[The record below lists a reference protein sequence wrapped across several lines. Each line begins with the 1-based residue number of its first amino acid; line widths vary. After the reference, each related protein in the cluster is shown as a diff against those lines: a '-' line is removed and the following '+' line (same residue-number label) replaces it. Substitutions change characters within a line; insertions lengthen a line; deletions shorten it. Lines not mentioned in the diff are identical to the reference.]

1 MTKKTEQFKKD
12 ALGFPE
18 RANRIIIHDAKT
30 LGKAN
35 DFILTTKEMLKE
47 VAGSYDPIISHAT
60 AEKKKYSDPLKEG
73 QRIARL
79 RVTSYL
85 EEQAEIQRKAG
96 EKAREEEQKRQK
108 KENDE
113 LDRAQKLRDKGK
125 EKKADAIIENLAL
138 RPQAPDTPLYVK
150 PAGLSLKRIV
160 DTEKINRLVA
170 TTKGQTRIPGIGVY
184 PVWHWEITDRS
195 LIPSSYYK
203 SSMATRAP
211 KEE

>member
-12 ALGFPE
+12 ALSFPE
-18 RANRIIIHDAKT
+18 KAKRILVRNNVSLEFAN
-30 LGKAN
+30 N
-35 DFILTTKEMLKE
+35 FILSAREMLQE
-47 VAGSYDPIISHAT
+47 IAGSYDPIIKHAQ
-60 AEKKKYSDPLKEG
+60 AEKKKYSDPLKEA
-73 QRIARL
+73 QAIARL

-125 EKKADAIIENLAL
+125 EKKADAIIENLAF
-138 RPQAPDTPLYVK
+138 RPQVPDTPLYVK

-160 DTEKINRLVA
+160 DTEKINQLVA
-170 TTKGQTRIPGIGVY
+170 TTKGKVAIPGIIIY
-184 PVWHWEITDRS
+184 PVWRWKINDRS

-203 SSMATRAP
+203 STSTH
-211 KEE
+211 

>member
-1 MTKKTEQFKKD
+1 MEKTEQFKKD

-47 VAGSYDPIISHAT
+47 VAGSYDPIISHAS
-60 AEKKKYSDPLKEG
+60 AEKRKYSDPLKEG

-85 EEQAEIQRKAG
+85 EDQAEIKRKAD
-96 EKAREEEQKRQK
+96 EKAREAEQKRQK
-108 KENDE
+108 KENDD

-125 EKKADAIIENLAL
+125 EKKADAIIEKIPPPSKLPDNLYL
-138 RPQAPDTPLYVK
+138 K

-160 DTEKINRLVA
+160 DTEKINQFVER
-170 TTKGQTRIPGIGVY
+170 TKGKILLPGIKIY
-184 PVWHWEITDRS
+184 PVWHWEIENRS
-195 LIPSSYYK
+195 LIPSNYYK
-203 SSMATRAP
+203 STSMHRGGP
-211 KEE
+211 

>member
-1 MTKKTEQFKKD
+1 MEKTEQFKKD

-47 VAGSYDPIISHAT
+47 VAGSYDPIISHAS
-60 AEKKKYSDPLKEG
+60 AEKRKYSDPLKEG

-85 EEQAEIQRKAG
+85 EDQAEIQRKVD
-96 EKAREEEQKRQK
+96 EKAREDEQKRQK
-108 KENDE
+108 KENDA

-125 EKKADAIIENLAL
+125 EKKADAIIEDLAF
-138 RPQAPDTPLYVK
+138 RPQGPDTPLYVK
-150 PAGLSLKRIV
+150 PTGLSLKRIV

-170 TTKGQTRIPGIGVY
+170 TTKGQTRIPGIRIY
-184 PVWHWEITDRS
+184 PVWKWEIENRS

-203 SSMATRAP
+203 SSMMQRAP

>member
-12 ALGFPE
+12 ALSFPE
-18 RANRIIIHDAKT
+18 KAKRILVRNNVSLEFAN
-30 LGKAN
+30 N
-35 DFILTTKEMLKE
+35 FILSAREMLQE
-47 VAGSYDPIISHAT
+47 IAGSYDPIIKHAQ
-60 AEKKKYSDPLKEG
+60 AEKKKYSDPLKEA
-73 QRIARL
+73 QAIARL

-108 KENDE
+108 KENDD

-125 EKKADAIIENLAL
+125 EKKADAIIENLAF
-138 RPQAPDTPLYVK
+138 RPQVPDTPLYVK

-160 DTEKINRLVA
+160 DTEKINQLVA
-170 TTKGQTRIPGIGVY
+170 TTKGKVAIPGIIIY
-184 PVWHWEITDRS
+184 PVWRWKINDRS

-203 SSMATRAP
+203 STSTH
-211 KEE
+211 

>member
-1 MTKKTEQFKKD
+1 MEKIEQFKKA
-12 ALGFPE
+12 ALSFPE
-18 RANRIIIHDAKT
+18 KAKRLIVNNNISLELANGLILAAK
-30 LGKAN
+30 
-35 DFILTTKEMLKE
+35 DMLKE

-60 AEKKKYSDPLKEG
+60 AEKRKYSDPLKEG

-85 EEQAEIQRKAG
+85 EDQAEIKRKAD
-96 EKAREEEQKRQK
+96 EKAREAEQKRQK
-108 KENDE
+108 KENDD

-125 EKKADAIIENLAL
+125 EKKADAIIENLAF
-138 RPQAPDTPLYVK
+138 RPQVPDTPLYVK

-170 TTKGQTRIPGIGVY
+170 STKGQTRIPGIRIY
-184 PVWHWEITDRS
+184 SVWKWEIENRS

-203 SSMATRAP
+203 SSMMQRAP